1 MIGTQARGPL
11 GRAGSAAAIAGRSLA
26 MGAILALGL
35 LLPSIVMAQS
45 EGSGASVVVQPDAAQ
60 AGSTVTITGRGLDPN
75 SVPDLV
81 LAGDGLHLEL
91 GNVQVDSSGT
101 FRRSLTL
108 ASHLPAGDYRVEA
121 VGASTLVAALR
132 VVPATAGGQPAP
144 DAAGAPASGSHSPVS
159 SAAFVIVT
167 GVVLVAA
174 LMVARKGERLSRAL
188 EEARR

>member
-1 MIGTQARGPL
+1 MGKQAPGTVA
-11 GRAGSAAAIAGRSLA
+11 RAGRAAAIAGRSLA
-26 MGAILALGL
+26 VGAILALSL
-35 LLPSIVMAQS
+35 LLPALVMAQS
-45 EGSGASVVVQPDAAQ
+45 GRSGASVAVQPDPAQ

-91 GNVQVDSSGT
+91 GNVQVDSSGA

-121 VGASTLVAALR
+121 VGASTLVAALH
-132 VVPATAGGQPAP
+132 VVPAATNGQPAA
-144 DAAGAPASGSHSPVS
+144 DAVGAAAAGSRSALS

-167 GVVLVAA
+167 GVVVVAA

-188 EEARR
+188 EEAKH